1 MSTVVNR
8 STLVVL
14 YSVNT
19 PSFPPA
25 AWLINPPGLWL
36 LLGLGVPVRYWKV
49 DDDDLVE
56 QDAAER
62 AATDRALLP
71 QDKEARAAAIAAKTL
86 EIQNAGIEYPG
97 GSGDFYTLSPAAL
110 KAFQLQASVGSFP
123 FLWHSIDYVGAL
135 SVANATQA
143 DALLSAAANKLR
155 AVLQAGEDLLQLVRM
170 APDKAVLDAIIDPR

>member
-8 STLVVL
+8 STLQVL
-14 YSVNT
+14 RSVNT

-25 AWLINPPGLWL
+25 AWLINPPGLVGLLWL
-36 LLGLGVPVRYWKV
+36 GIPVRYWIV
-49 DDDDLVE
+49 DGDDLRE
-56 QDAAER
+56 QDPAER
-62 AATDRALLP
+62 AATDMALLP

-123 FLWHSIDYVGAL
+123 FSWHSIDYVGAL

-155 AVLQAGEDLLQLVRM
+155 AVLQAGEDLLQLMRM
-170 APDKAVLDAIIDPR
+170 APDKAVLDAIVDPR